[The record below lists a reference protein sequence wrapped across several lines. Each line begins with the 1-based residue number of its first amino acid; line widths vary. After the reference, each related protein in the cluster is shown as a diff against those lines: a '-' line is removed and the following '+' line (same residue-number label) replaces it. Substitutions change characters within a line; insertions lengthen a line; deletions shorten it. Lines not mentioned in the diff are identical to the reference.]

1 MIQGSLRARPD
12 GSLSAAPDGVTRIA
26 LVAALARNRVI
37 GRRNELPWRLP
48 EDLRRFKTLTL
59 GHPVV
64 MGRKT
69 HESILGAL
77 GRPLPG
83 RLNIVVTRSTDYAA
97 PGCIV
102 ATSLE
107 AALAAAP
114 PAEEIFVIGGAEIY
128 RAALATADRL
138 HLTEIDADYDGDA
151 WFPKLPPDR
160 WREVSRES
168 RPHGAE
174 FPHDYAFVVY
184 ERITR

>member
-1 MIQGSLRARPD
+1 MAR
-12 GSLSAAPDGVTRIA
+12 VA

-48 EDLRRFKTLTL
+48 EDLRRFRTLTM

-69 HESILGAL
+69 HESILGAI

-83 RLNIVVTRSTDYAA
+83 RLSIVVTRSANYAA
-97 PGCIV
+97 PGCVV

-107 AALAAAP
+107 AALSAAG
-114 PAEEIFVIGGAEIY
+114 PAEDIFVIGGAEIY
-128 RAALATADRL
+128 RAALAHADRL
-138 HLTEIDADYDGDA
+138 HLTEIDADYEGDA
-151 WFPKLPPDR
+151 RFPALPPDR

-168 RPHGAE
+168 RVHGAE
-174 FPHDYAFVVY
+174 FPHDHAFVVY
-184 ERITR
+184 ERIAR